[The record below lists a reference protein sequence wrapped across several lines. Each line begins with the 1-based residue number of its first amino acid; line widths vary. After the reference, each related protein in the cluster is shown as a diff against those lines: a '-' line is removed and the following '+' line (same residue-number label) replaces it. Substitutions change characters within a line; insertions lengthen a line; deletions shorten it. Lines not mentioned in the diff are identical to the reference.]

1 MVIILLFVF
10 KLMSAV
16 LAEDYC
22 SSDSCLDQDQD
33 ENPNMS
39 FIKGGYFEMGTDLP
53 IFVQDGEAP
62 ARRVHLP
69 NFLMD
74 TYEVSNAQ
82 YAEFVAATDHK
93 TEAESFGDSFV
104 MDKYLSQETLQTIE
118 QVSKEFFA
126 VAINNTKRDTRLYL
140 HENLKNVI

>member
-104 MDKYLSQETLQTIE
+104 MDKYLSQETLHTIE
-118 QVSKEFFA
+118 QVSKKKSF
-126 VAINNTKRDTRLYL
+126 LP
-140 HENLKNVI
+140 